1 MTTKLVVLHEG
12 WVAAAFEYG
21 QAPLY
26 FWPGGQATQAVVAA
40 AGGNGTAAGTLEA
53 WQAAMAR
60 VSAAL
65 LAAGFFVIPGG
76 AGDSPRQ
83 ALTPAEE
90 AAEANRRGY

>member
-1 MTTKLVVLHEG
+1 MLHEG

-21 QAPLY
+21 RATLY
-26 FWPGGQATQAVVAA
+26 FWPGGPAAHAVVEGS
-40 AGGNGTAAGTLEA
+40 GGDGRAVGTLEE

-76 AGDSPRQ
+76 ADDAARQ
-83 ALTPAEE
+83 PLTPEEEAEE
-90 AAEANRRGY
+90 ARRRGY